1 MQLRLL
7 NVAVDGGDMRVL
19 LWGTGKRVA
28 VAVHGIT
35 ASGMSWQAVARHMP
49 PDWTLAAPDLRGR
62 GHSRDLPGPFGLDTH
77 ARDVMA
83 VLRHFG
89 GRPVLAGHSMG
100 AYVALLAR
108 DAHPELVRRLVLVDG
123 GLPLPVP
130 DGTDLDA
137 VLDATLGPA
146 IARLGKTFPSTEA
159 YVDFWR
165 AHPALAAHW
174 SPDVEAYARYDLTGE
189 PGQLRSR
196 AVEDAVRAD
205 GRDVLAEKPFVDALQ
220 RRRLGQPLQ
229 RVHERL
235 LGQHVAAVGADRVL
249 YRPRPQ
255 LARLAGQVVA
265 RVRLDVGGPV
275 RGQRRMR
282 TPEIHVRLGAG
293 EGLPQPRDR
302 RAQGGV
308 EHRVQVGA
316 VRHRQRQPAV
326 DQHQP
331 AHQFRVRVA
340 RQQRDIGAHR
350 MPGEDR
356 TPAEMAQHRH
366 HVPGVSVQAERAG
379 QVA

>member
-77 ARDVMA
+77 ARDVVA

-146 IARLGKTFPSTEA
+146 IARLGRTFPSTEA
-159 YVDFWR
+159 YLDFWR
-165 AHPALAAHW
+165 AHPALTDHW
-174 SPDVEAYARYDLTGE
+174 TADAEAYARYDLIGE
-189 PGQLRSR
+189 PGQLRPR
-196 AVEDAVRAD
+196 AVGDAVRAD
-205 GRDVLAEKPFVDALQ
+205 GRDVLAEKPFADALQ
-220 RRRLGQPLQ
+220 RLTRPTPLLTAPAGMFGAPPPLIPPE
-229 RVHERL
+229 VVTAWTE
-235 LGQHVAAVGADRVL
+235 HVPVLRPQVVPGMNHYTIMFEKEGAAAV
-249 YRPRPQ
+249 
-255 LARLAGQVVA
+255 
-265 RVRLDVGGPV
+265 
-275 RGQRRMR
+275 
-282 TPEIHVRLGAG
+282 
-293 EGLPQPRDR
+293 
-302 RAQGGV
+302 
-308 EHRVQVGA
+308 
-316 VRHRQRQPAV
+316 
-326 DQHQP
+326 
-331 AHQFRVRVA
+331 
-340 RQQRDIGAHR
+340 
-350 MPGEDR
+350 
-356 TPAEMAQHRH
+356 
-366 HVPGVSVQAERAG
+366 SQAIRSA
-379 QVA
+379 AL